1 MALLCHRNDEALT
14 GTVKSE
20 GLTCEGSVPRSLKAK
35 YVSRRPHHA
44 VRESGSK

>member
-20 GLTCEGSVPRSLKAK
+20 RLTCEGSVPRSLKGE
-35 YVSRRPHHA
+35 YVSRRPQRA
-44 VRESGSK
+44 VRESGSR